1 MSIPALPEDC
11 VLLGKIVGV
20 HGVQGW
26 LKIESYT
33 RPRES
38 IFQYLT
44 WELQTSQGRQP
55 REVLVPG
62 ATRAVLAGRTQ
73 GKGLV
78 AQLQGVTDRNQA
90 QALIGVYIL
99 IAKDRL
105 TPLEPGEHYW
115 IDLEGCAV
123 INQQGVHLGKV
134 SYLLETGAND
144 VLVVSN
150 GKERLIPYA
159 DIYID
164 EVDTKQK
171 TIRVNWDEDF

>member
-1 MSIPALPEDC
+1 MSVPALPEDR
-11 VLLGKIVGV
+11 VVLGKIGGV

-26 LKIESYT
+26 IKVESYT

-38 IFQYLT
+38 IIQYPT
-44 WELQTSQGRQP
+44 WELLTEQGRQP
-55 REVLVPG
+55 
-62 ATRAVLAGRTQ
+62 RAVLAGRPQ

-78 AQLQGVTDRNQA
+78 AQIKGVTDRNQA
-90 QALIGVYIL
+90 QALIGVSIV

-105 TPLEPGEHYW
+105 TPVEPGEHYW
-115 IDLEGCAV
+115 IDLEGCEV

-134 SYLLETGAND
+134 SYLLETGSND

-164 EVDTKQK
+164 EVDMKQK